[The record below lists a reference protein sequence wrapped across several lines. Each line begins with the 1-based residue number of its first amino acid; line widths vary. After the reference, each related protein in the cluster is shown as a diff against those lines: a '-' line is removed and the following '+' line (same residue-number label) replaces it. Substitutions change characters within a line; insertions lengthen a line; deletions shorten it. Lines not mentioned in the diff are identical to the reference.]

1 MRTSAVFTTPGPTNV
16 RFRTRAQDM
25 TLVGD
30 WSAPMPYTLMVTAD
44 TWRDLLTNLPPTPI
58 SGSYTDWLA
67 TNVLQ
72 FYRMKV
78 ER

>member
-30 WSAPMPYTLMVTAD
+30 WSAPMPYTLVSDPFQVTPAE
-44 TWRDLLTNLPPTPI
+44 P
-58 SGSYTDWLA
+58 
-67 TNVLQ
+67 
-72 FYRMKV
+72 
-78 ER
+78 